1 MPIAPPRL
9 ASAISLR
16 AHRLARRWGPWHA
29 ALARRLPLSVAFVWV
44 GLACLLSM
52 ALIDRPLAL
61 ALKAHVQGDWQGFW
75 RVVTALG
82 SGWPWYLAGLSA
94 WSLARWRMARAT
106 WPESWIAWTARARA
120 CVFVLLGLAVS
131 GVLVTVLKA
140 LFGRLRPVWL
150 FREGEYGFAPLSFD
164 WAANSFPSGH
174 SQTIWAVMTA
184 LMVLFPRHWPT
195 WVALGI
201 LVAASRL
208 FLTVH
213 YLSDVLMGSY
223 IGIATVVLLARWGR
237 IGGMDVRLS
246 QPR

>member
-1 MPIAPPRL
+1 MPRALPRL
-9 ASAISLR
+9 AASAGHR
-16 AHRLARRWGPWHA
+16 ARRLAHRWGPRHA
-29 ALARRLPLSVAFVWV
+29 ALARRFPLSVAFVWV
-44 GLACLLSM
+44 TLVSLLCV

-61 ALKAHVQGDWQGFW
+61 ALKAQVQGDWQGFW

-82 SGWPWYLAGLSA
+82 SGWPWYLAGLSV
-94 WSLARWRMARAT
+94 WGWARWRMARAT
-106 WPESWIAWTARARA
+106 WPVSWMAWAARARA
-120 CVFVLLGLAVS
+120 CVFVLLGLAAS

-150 FREGEYGFAPLSFD
+150 FREGEVGFAPLSFD

-213 YLSDVLMGSY
+213 YLSDVLMGSL
-223 IGIATVVLLARWGR
+223 IGIATVMLLARWARRRG
-237 IGGMDVRLS
+237 IDLRLGK
-246 QPR
+246 PR

>member
-1 MPIAPPRL
+1 
-9 ASAISLR
+9 
-16 AHRLARRWGPWHA
+16 
-29 ALARRLPLSVAFVWV
+29 VAFLWV

-52 ALIDRPLAL
+52 AVIDRPLAL
-61 ALKAHVQGDWQGFW
+61 ALKAQVQGDWQGFW

-82 SGWPWYLAGLSA
+82 SGWPWYLGGLGV
-94 WSLARWRMARAT
+94 WGLARWRMARAT
-106 WPESWIAWTARARA
+106 WPASWMAWNARARA
-120 CVFVLLGLAVS
+120 CLFLLLSLALS

-184 LMVLFPRHWPT
+184 LMVVFPRHWPT
-195 WVALGI
+195 WVALGT

-213 YLSDVLMGSY
+213 YLSDVLMGTA
-223 IGIATVVLLARWGR
+223 IGIATAVLLARWAR
-237 IGGMDVRLS
+237 HRSMDLRLGKS
-246 QPR
+246 R

>member
-1 MPIAPPRL
+1 MPLALPRL
-9 ASAISLR
+9 ASAAGRR
-16 AHRLARRWGPWHA
+16 AHRLARRWAPWHA
-29 ALARRLPLSVAFVWV
+29 ALARRFPLSVAFVWV
-44 GLACLLSM
+44 GLACLLCV

-61 ALKAHVQGDWQGFW
+61 ALKAQVQGDWQGFW

-82 SGWPWYLAGLSA
+82 SGWPWYLAGLSVWG
-94 WSLARWRMARAT
+94 WSRWRMARAT
-106 WPESWIAWTARARA
+106 WPDAWTRWAARARA
-120 CVFVLLGLAVS
+120 CAFMLLGLAVS
-131 GVLVTVLKA
+131 GVLITVLKA

-201 LVAASRL
+201 LVTASRL

-213 YLSDVLMGSY
+213 YLSDVLMGSL
-223 IGIATVVLLARWGR
+223 IGIATVVLLARWAR
-237 IGGMDVRLS
+237 RRGMDLRLGK
-246 QPR
+246 PR